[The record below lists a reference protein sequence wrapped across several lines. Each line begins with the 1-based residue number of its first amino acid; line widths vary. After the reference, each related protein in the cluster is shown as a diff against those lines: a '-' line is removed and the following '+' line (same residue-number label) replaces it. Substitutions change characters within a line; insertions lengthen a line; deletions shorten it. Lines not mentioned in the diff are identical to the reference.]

1 MIQRERAVNFY
12 FPAGIDRHVAAI
24 ANNIAD
30 SAADKNTTALISWR
44 IVAVASSADA
54 RPCDK
59 ARVVIDDDC
68 NPMLPPSALMTGIKP
83 TSSGYLNN
91 SPL

>member
-1 MIQRERAVNFY
+1 MAKS
-12 FPAGIDRHVAAI
+12 
-24 ANNIAD
+24 IAD

-54 RPCDK
+54 RPCES

-68 NPMLPPSALMTGIKP
+68 NPILPPSAEITGINP
-83 TSSGYLNN
+83 TSKGYRSS

>member
-1 MIQRERAVNFY
+1 MAKSM
-12 FPAGIDRHVAAI
+12 
-24 ANNIAD
+24 AD

-54 RPCDK
+54 RPCES
-59 ARVVIDDDC
+59 ARVVIDDDWR
-68 NPMLPPSALMTGIKP
+68 PMLPPSAEMTGINP